1 MARQKTGFAFYQV
14 DCDRYQD
21 RRIRKL
27 LRKFRGGGGI
37 AVYDCILCE
46 LYRDCGHSLPW
57 DEDTIFDISEILGV
71 TEKTVGEVVKACAD
85 IGLFDGEML
94 KKGIITS
101 VSIQERYKDMCDRA
115 KRKTSIPI
123 EICLIADSSEKCG
136 HSSEKYPHSSEKCTE
151 NSEKSPHIIVKNS
164 IVENNSPTQSVCE
177 NKAHT
182 HAHAFTAEDSFKSF
196 LQWSKKD
203 APLSLEFEYP
213 LTLECFVELHTKYG
227 SKKVKACA
235 SDIHNKKAYR
245 TNCDANNTFRQWIEK
260 VHLPASEEAKIYRR
274 NA

>member
-85 IGLFDGEML
+85 IGLFDAEML

-115 KRKTSIPI
+115 KRKSSIPK
-123 EICLIADSSEKCG
+123 EICLIFDSSEKN
-136 HSSEKYPHSSEKCTE
+136 PHSSEECAE
-151 NSEKSPHIIVKNS
+151 NSEKCTHS
-164 IVENNSPTQSVCE
+164 IVENIIKDNNSPTLSVCE
-177 NKAHT
+177 NNAHT
-182 HAHAFTAEDSFKSF
+182 HTLTPEEKGFRDFKI
-196 LQWSKKD
+196 WCEKN
-203 APLSLEFEYP
+203 APQSLKFKYP

-227 SKKVKACA
+227 AKKVMRCA
-235 SDIHNKKAYR
+235 ADIHNKNAHQ
-245 TNCDANNTFRQWIEK
+245 TNSDANCTFRQWIENVK
-260 VHLPASEEAKIYRR
+260 IQLPPNVYRR
-274 NA
+274 A